1 MTQWQLSLVCQ
12 TVNIPRGAIGE
23 KDSLVEQ
30 ISQVLQRQFYEQ
42 KNLILQLQL
51 EQIKQIFEL
60 KVERKIQIFEL

>member
-42 KNLILQLQL
+42 INLILQLQL
-51 EQIKQIFEL
+51 EQINQIFEL
-60 KVERKIQIFEL
+60 KVEQKIQIFEL